1 MRVAVVGTGI
11 SGMVAA
17 YLLSRSHDVVVFEAN
32 DWVGGHAHTVSVN
45 LDGETYD
52 VDTGFVVYN
61 ERTYPNFS
69 TLLERL
75 GVRTQP
81 TEMSFSVRC
90 EETGFEYSGGSLAG
104 VFAQRRNLFRPGFHR
119 LLRDILRFNREAP
132 ALLDGQPD
140 DPSIGDYLNMHGY
153 SREFRERYLIPM
165 AAAVWSTR
173 PALTADFPA
182 RYLVRFFLRHGFLQL
197 AGRPQWRTITGGA
210 RRYVEA
216 LTAPYRDRIRLECPV
231 ERIRRHPD
239 HVDVTVRGGVTERF
253 DRVVVAVPGA
263 RTLGLLEDP
272 TPEERDVLSAFA
284 DEENEL
290 VLHTDASLLPA
301 SRRAWASWN
310 AHLDPRAE
318 RVTVTYDMS
327 RLQRL
332 ASPRPFC
339 ITLNR
344 STAIDPRRILRR
356 FVYRHPLYTREAIEA
371 QTRHRSISGV
381 RRTYYC
387 GAYWGYGFHEDGVN
401 GALAVAREFGEVLT
415 A

>member
-1 MRVAVVGTGI
+1 MRVAVVGTGV

-32 DWVGGHAHTVSVN
+32 DWVGGHAHTVSVD
-45 LDGETYD
+45 LAGATYD

-69 TLLERL
+69 KLLERL
-75 GVRTQP
+75 GVDTQP
-81 TEMSFSVRC
+81 TDMSFSVRC
-90 EETGFEYSGGSLAG
+90 EATGFEYSGGSLAG
-104 VFAQRRNLFRPGFHR
+104 LFAQRRNLVRPGFHR

-132 ALLDGQPD
+132 ALLDGEPD
-140 DPSIGDYLNMHGY
+140 DPSIGEYLTTHGY
-153 SREFRERYLIPM
+153 SREFRDRYLVPM

-173 PALTADFPA
+173 PTLTADFPA

-197 AGRPQWRTITGGA
+197 TGRPQWRTITGGA

-216 LTAPYRDRIRLECPV
+216 LTRPYRDRIRLECPV

-239 HVDVTVRGGVTERF
+239 HVDVTVRGGPTERF

-263 RTLGLLEDP
+263 RTLGLLADAS
-272 TPEERDVLSAFA
+272 PEERDVLSAFA

-310 AHLDPRAE
+310 AHLDPRSE
-318 RVTVTYDMS
+318 RVAVTYDMS

-332 ASPRPFC
+332 ASPEPFC

-356 FVYRHPLYTREAIEA
+356 FVYSHPLYTHEAIQA
-371 QTRHRSISGV
+371 QKRRDGISGV
-381 RRTYYC
+381 RRTHYC
-387 GAYWGYGFHEDGVN
+387 GAYWGYGFHEDGVDA
-401 GALAVAREFGEVLT
+401 ALAVAREFGEVLN